1 LFPEIFAK
9 PAVLQFDQQNGS
21 SDGGA
26 ILLKAADR
34 RYGLIQALAGCL
46 HDDSSSGRMSARQ
59 AAGRQG

>member
-1 LFPEIFAK
+1 MIDDSTARCLLFPELFNK

-34 RYGLIQALAGCL
+34 RYGFGG
-46 HDDSSSGRMSARQ
+46 SF
-59 AAGRQG
+59 